1 VSLLKRDDHRTR
13 LRFARRELDRLAQA
27 VERSDADEIEAGMR
41 LIEAEERIEDQR
53 RTIERQRIV
62 IDDQQGIIESL
73 SGTADL
79 SRLGQIMRVWVSRAA

>member
-1 VSLLKRDDHRTR
+1 VKLKRSDDHRTR
-13 LRFARRELDRLAQA
+13 LRFARREIDRLAKA
-27 VERSDADEIEAGMR
+27 VEAADADEIEAGMR

-62 IDDQQGIIESL
+62 IDDQQGVIESL